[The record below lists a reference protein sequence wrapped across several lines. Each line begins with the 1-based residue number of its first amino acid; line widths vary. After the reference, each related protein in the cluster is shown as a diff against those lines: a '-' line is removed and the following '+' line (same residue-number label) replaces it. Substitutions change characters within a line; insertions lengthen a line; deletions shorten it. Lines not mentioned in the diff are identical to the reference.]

1 MEQEKIRSKC
11 FMIILYPDED
21 LNHRS
26 IFENIKS
33 SYDCAYILH
42 DKDLKENSLNEFD
55 FKKPHYH
62 VVLYFPNARYLTGVS
77 KKLGIESNY
86 ITAWDSR
93 DKALLYLVHKNNPD
107 KYQYSADFVG
117 GNLKNI
123 LYELLSGIDMTDLES
138 LTLFRDYI
146 FSFRGHLKL
155 CDLLNFAIKKGIL
168 KYYKKYYLCLRDLV
182 DEHNYYI
189 K

>member
-1 MEQEKIRSKC
+1 MGQEKIRSKC
-11 FMIILYPDED
+11 YMLILYPFEDE
-21 LNHRS
+21 NHRS
-26 IFENIKS
+26 VFEIIKS

-62 VVLYFPNARYLTGVS
+62 IVLYFSNARYLTGVC
-77 KKLGIESNY
+77 KKLGIEANY
-86 ITAWDSR
+86 VTSWDSR

-107 KYQYSADFVG
+107 KYQYSIDSVG
-117 GNLKNI
+117 GNLKKVLI
-123 LYELLSGIDMTDLES
+123 ELLSSIEMTDLES
-138 LTLFRDYI
+138 ITLFRDYI

-155 CDLLNFAIKKGIL
+155 SDLLNFAIRKGLI
-168 KYYKKYYLCLRDLV
+168 KYYKKFYLCLRDLV